1 MKNFLNRFFRKS
13 NNEKGFTLI
22 EVIVA
27 IGLFIVLAGSVTAT
41 TITLSQTTV
50 NFTDAATTQNQA
62 ADAISMM
69 TRDISAASKI
79 IVAEDYKITLET
91 AEDGTSYEVSYFYT
105 DPDDNAAEPSLPN
118 GTSSADM
125 PSYPA
130 IMQYRKEKGAAGLGV
145 TRVIAPGYSA
155 LQQNR
160 TLFIYYDD
168 ANATMVTPM
177 LAEADPQQAG
187 EFKAL
192 NIARVDFGFALKVE
206 DRTAPIEL
214 ASAATPRFSDAGAG
228 AATCA
233 EGDTDCNLNLA
244 AGCIAPIFADDI
256 AHAYLAPRTRET
268 IINWTAPADGTHVNT
283 YTIYRK
289 NDKQKANPMVVGVI
303 NVTSNATSS
312 YSYTDDTVEW
322 GERYQYYIVSGCD
335 IGTSLPSDMVTRTV
349 TPDQPTI
356 VNINTKK
363 NLTEIQ
369 ANTSETGTTNASK
382 GQTYTVARGLTN
394 QVTWT
399 KMNGALGYYL
409 YRNGT
414 QIARLGSATTTYQ
427 DYGRNYGDVYDYT
440 VVAYNVGSV
449 GSGGNSV
456 TSAAANLISPPAK
469 SIFEVAKPDT
479 SILSTTTN
487 NVINVTSR
495 ASNTT
500 GYQVYRVTTAAA
512 ASDCANAGRTASLDF
527 TGNSKDDNTIEWG
540 TWTCYKILG
549 YNDAGTGQVSDDI
562 IAKQKPGKFGI
573 TSITGTM
580 HRYADYSHP
589 LPGDAHCW
597 ASINGNSNEM
607 CFGGGYG
614 STASNHAPIS
624 LFDNLYTAK
633 TNINVIWN
641 KSYNAY
647 ADYSINQ
654 DRTQT
659 GGIVDQGDDTLL
671 YTAPYNAAGS
681 QQSWAFGNQM
691 PGSVYNY
698 SVTAAALNG
707 EARLAST
714 TTYVSPPDVPYHV
727 NIWRQSRA
735 PHPQFRR
742 AVGAETYTLRGMG
755 DTTKAVVDMG
765 GVSVFDWSN
774 NGTYQSG
781 TGNMFSAPATGS
793 IAIMT
798 TLTRSGQT
806 RYSDNPGTDGL
817 FVTGACSRPCGSDF
831 QNAPETWPD
840 YWGGASPR
848 YYAGGYAAGSTGTV
862 GDTTQTSDPALPE
875 KPDNVIPDGT
885 SAQCQ
890 TIYESDPDF
899 TSLYGCKFGSGI
911 PSPPSYLYLASMDG
925 TNAQINWNAVPYTTG
940 YTMSVT
946 NSTDTTTYEYAANVV
961 SGVVPLVDGDT
972 STISVTAKNI
982 IATSVPSISTSHNM
996 PGIPQNVH
1004 IVNSTDK
1011 VYDIAWNSTIDTTS
1025 YLITM
1030 MSAGMESTYTV
1041 TDTAATITVPTDNPG
1056 GTITVQAINAN
1067 IGTANDTVATSTPS
1081 SPVAL
1086 GAPEAPLN
1094 LRKTS
1099 TSGTTNNIAWDAS
1112 PAATSYKITM
1122 VVTGT
1127 NPATTSYTTTGT
1139 TYALTVPYA
1148 NNASITIQALANT
1161 DTSLAS
1167 NPLTFESVI
1176 PAPSGLTLTSNNTL
1190 GVVSTNPSTI
1200 DWSAVSCAV
1209 GTPSYRLTRTVP
1221 NSTVV
1226 SDWQTTKTEYAPYIP
1241 LQATGG
1247 TVTDSVVG
1255 NITYRT
1261 HTFYNTGA
1269 NTFNVTNLGLTGNK
1283 VKVLVVA
1290 GGGGGGM
1297 DMGGGGGAGGV
1308 IYTPA
1313 YNISTTGAINFTVG
1327 AGGAGSPAA
1336 GTNGQPSAHQYTISA
1351 KQGGNSTFGT
1361 VTATGGGYGASSY
1374 YGYTPNYGTPG
1385 TGGSG
1390 GGASGYSDGG
1400 TRAGGTGLA
1409 GQGFNGGN
1417 GGGQYYSGGG
1427 GGAGGAGANSP
1438 AQANGGAGI
1447 RYADISPYYFGGGGG
1462 GAAYSLGTGGNG
1474 GIGGGGGGAVG
1485 TTYGGG
1491 SAINSGANGGG
1502 GASNAWANTPGGN
1515 AGANTGGGGGGG
1527 GHYNSNNKGGDGGS
1541 GIVIVQYE
1549 IGNTTSGMH
1558 LPNTNYTYTVDA
1570 KCSQGAFTSPN
1581 ATETHSFTP
1590 AGTAVAAPS
1599 VAPTIT
1605 TPSTS
1610 IQATGGSIGSYTA
1623 NGVTYRTH
1631 TFTGSGNF
1639 VVSSTGTSNAYIDY
1653 MVVAG
1658 GGGGGGVIGGGGGG
1672 GGVIESST
1680 TVGASTYGIT
1690 VGGGG
1695 AGGWAWNSGA
1705 QRGTPGGNSSAFGT
1719 TALGGGAGG
1728 AHGGA
1733 DTRNAG
1739 TTGGTGGGCGGGGSG
1754 SQGTL
1759 GQGAAGGNYC
1769 DGNFGSGGGGAGLAG
1784 NGYTA
1789 GYFEGTG
1796 GQGHYTNITGSA
1808 TYFGG
1813 GGGGGTRSGNG
1824 SGGNG
1829 GAGGGG
1835 HGGTTDLSKSA
1846 VDGTNGLGG
1855 GGGGGGHNGNGSGNV
1870 QSAGNGGSG
1879 TVVIRYPIA
1888 ESTPYADTAH
1898 RINVTSTGQCANL
1911 HYGATPQ
1918 YAFYRNGVKV
1928 GTTTSGSFESTTT
1941 GTVGDSVTYEYTVA
1955 CIATLNGATY
1965 TTPESA
1971 KSPAF
1976 TVTLKAR
1983 APQAVGGI
1991 VNTYTSGSTTY
2002 RTHTFYGGGNFN
2014 MATLGTTGGNVDLLM
2029 VGGGGAGGAGT
2040 GGGGG
2045 AGGLIYINNYKATAS
2060 NYGIGVGI
2068 GGVNDDVATGFSGQN
2083 TVMSNGSRTLTAFGG
2098 GMGAS
2103 TETGGATYAGA
2114 SGGSGGGGQNY
2125 YGSFSG
2131 YAATQPSTTSDGA
2144 NSYAGTGFGSNGGNP
2159 SGSQSGGGGGA
2170 GGAGNTPGN
2179 GGAGRSYDITGST
2192 SWYAAGGGSGYSGTT
2207 SMNGIGG
2214 RYMGPSGSSGAAWT
2228 GSGGSGGWDH
2238 AGGYGGH
2245 GGSGIVVIRYV
2256 VPQ

>member
-289 NDKQKANPMVVGVI
+289 NDKQKANPMVVEVI

-925 TNAQINWNAVPYTTG
+925 TNAQINWNAVPYATG

-1148 NNASITIQALANT
+1148 NNASITVQALANT

-1269 NTFNVTNLGLTGNK
+1269 NTFNVTNLGTTGNK
-1283 VKVLVVA
+1283 AKVLVVA

-1313 YNISTTGAINFTVG
+1313 YNISATGAINFTVG

-1385 TGGSG
+1385 AGGSG

-1400 TRAGGTGLA
+1400 TRAGGTGIA

-1515 AGANTGGGGGGG
+1515 AGANTGG
-1527 GHYNSNNKGGDGGS
+1527 
-1541 GIVIVQYE
+1541 
-1549 IGNTTSGMH
+1549 
-1558 LPNTNYTYTVDA
+1558 
-1570 KCSQGAFTSPN
+1570 
-1581 ATETHSFTP
+1581 
-1590 AGTAVAAPS
+1590 
-1599 VAPTIT
+1599 
-1605 TPSTS
+1605 
-1610 IQATGGSIGSYTA
+1610 
-1623 NGVTYRTH
+1623 
-1631 TFTGSGNF
+1631 
-1639 VVSSTGTSNAYIDY
+1639 
-1653 MVVAG
+1653 
-1658 GGGGGGVIGGGGGG
+1658 
-1672 GGVIESST
+1672 
-1680 TVGASTYGIT
+1680 
-1690 VGGGG
+1690 
-1695 AGGWAWNSGA
+1695 
-1705 QRGTPGGNSSAFGT
+1705 
-1719 TALGGGAGG
+1719 
-1728 AHGGA
+1728 
-1733 DTRNAG
+1733 
-1739 TTGGTGGGCGGGGSG
+1739 
-1754 SQGTL
+1754 
-1759 GQGAAGGNYC
+1759 
-1769 DGNFGSGGGGAGLAG
+1769 GGGGAGLAG

-1928 GTTTSGSFESTTT
+1928 GTTTSNSFESTTT
-1941 GTVGDSVTYEYTVA
+1941 GNVGDSVTYEYTVA

-2045 AGGLIYINNYKATAS
+2045 AGGLIYINNYNVTAS

-2103 TETGGATYAGA
+2103 SETGGPTYVGA
-2114 SGGSGGGGQNY
+2114 AGGSGGGGQNY
-2125 YGSFSG
+2125 YGYYGG
-2131 YAATQPSTTSDGA
+2131 YAATQPSATSDGA
-2144 NSYAGTGFGSNGGNP
+2144 NSYSGTGFGSNGGNP
-2159 SGSQSGGGGGA
+2159 SGGQSGGGGGA
-2170 GGAGNTPGN
+2170 GGAGSTPGN